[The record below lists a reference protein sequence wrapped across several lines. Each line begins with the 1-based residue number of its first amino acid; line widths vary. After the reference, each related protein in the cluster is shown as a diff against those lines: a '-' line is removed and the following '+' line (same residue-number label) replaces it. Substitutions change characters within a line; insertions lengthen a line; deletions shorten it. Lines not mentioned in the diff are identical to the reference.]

1 LARKEGTRMSDR
13 MVVRGGRVVDG
24 SGMPGFSADIEI
36 RDGRIVALG
45 NVDSTGCRVLDADG
59 LVVAPGFIDIHT
71 HYDAQLH
78 FEPTASPSSWHG
90 VTTVMIGNC
99 GFSLAPAKPED
110 VPWLLKMLS
119 RVEGMSEE
127 ALAAGVTFAGGSM
140 GAFLA
145 GLDGRVGVNVAAF
158 SGHAAIRRY
167 VMGEA
172 ASERPATPAEI
183 EDMCV
188 VLRRSL
194 DEGSIGLSTSQLELH
209 RDHEG
214 RPVPCNLASFEEL
227 EALSA
232 VLADFPFGAIEIFP
246 RTFGAPG
253 GVDDYDARLVL
264 RMAEV
269 SGKPLHGNVLGVF
282 PSSPEGWRRNLQIAE
297 EASARGLRFHPML
310 VLNPKG
316 VHFALDSTF
325 IFDEYTTWRQ
335 ILTSPMPERLQRL
348 ADPATR
354 SLLARELADPTAGSL
369 AIAWDEV
376 LIVGPRDADH
386 APLTGRSVADVAA
399 EQGCQPIEA
408 MLNLAVAENLETMF
422 AIRRK
427 IAEHEREVI
436 DQLVDHPLLM
446 AGSSDGGAHLLT
458 FCGVDYTTRLLTEF
472 VPGRL
477 TLEQAVSKLTFVP
490 AMSFGLWDRGLIRPG
505 MAADLVVFDPG
516 RLGVGPVRLERD
528 FPTGAG
534 RLVFPATGYHAT
546 VVNGQ
551 VVTLEGRATGAR
563 PGQVLRFGSTTRPA
577 EIAAV

>member
-1 LARKEGTRMSDR
+1 
-13 MVVRGGRVVDG
+13 
-24 SGMPGFSADIEI
+24 MPGFSADVEI
-36 RDGRIVALG
+36 HDGRIASVGKLDA
-45 NVDSTGCRVLDADG
+45 SGCEVLDADG

-99 GFSLAPAKPED
+99 GFSLAPAKTED
-110 VPWLLKMLS
+110 LPWLLKMLS

-140 GAFLA
+140 ADFLA
-145 GLDGRVGVNVAAF
+145 GLDGRIGVNVAAF
-158 SGHAAIRRY
+158 TGHAAVRRY

-172 ASERPATPAEI
+172 ASERTATPAEI
-183 EDMCV
+183 EEMCG

-194 DEGSIGLSTSQLELH
+194 EEGSIGLSTSQLELH

-214 RPVPCNLASFEEL
+214 RPVPCNLATFDEL
-227 EALSA
+227 EALAA
-232 VLADFPFGAIEIFP
+232 VLAEFPFGAIEIFP
-246 RTFGAPG
+246 RTFGAPD
-253 GVDDYDARLVL
+253 GVDDGDARLVL

-282 PSSPEGWRRNLQIAE
+282 PSSPDGWRRNLRIAE
-297 EASARGLRFHPML
+297 EANARGLRFHPML

-325 IFDEYTTWRQ
+325 IFDEYPTWRQ
-335 ILTSPMPERLQRL
+335 VLTSPMPERLRRL
-348 ADPATR
+348 ADPATQAT
-354 SLLARELADPTAGSL
+354 LAAELADPAAGSL
-369 AIAWDEV
+369 AFAWDEV
-376 LIVGPRDADH
+376 VIVGPRDAEH
-386 APLTGRSVADVAA
+386 SQLTGKTIAEVAA
-399 EQGCQPIEA
+399 REA
-408 MLNLAVAENLETMF
+408 RPPVAVMLDLAVSENLETMF
-422 AIRRK
+422 SIRRK
-427 IAEHEREVI
+427 IADHEREVI
-436 DQLVDHPLLM
+436 NQLVDHPLLM

-472 VPGRL
+472 VPKRL
-477 TLEQAVSKLTFVP
+477 SLEQAVSKLTFMP

-505 MAADLVVFDPG
+505 MAADLVLFDPD
-516 RLGVGPVRLERD
+516 RLGVGPVRLDRD
-528 FPTGAG
+528 FPAGAA

-551 VVTLEGRATGAR
+551 VVTLEGEATGTR
-563 PGQVLRFGSTTRPA
+563 PGTVLRSGTAQMPG
-577 EIAAV
+577 EVAAG